1 MGSESWINLV
11 KSLKEKFGS
20 AADSI
25 LHAEGI
31 PAGEAMA
38 TRGIERRV
46 DERVK
51 EDDAG
56 KRTIAKLE
64 NLKALF
70 KATGFGVLEILGN
83 AERFHVTIGESMA
96 AKQDLIDNFV
106 GVEKGLFRSY
116 FRRSILFL
124 TLNMMRM
131 TERSGF
137 NLTARSATD

>member
-1 MGSESWINLV
+1 MFCGGHYRVFVMGSESWINLV

-25 LHAEGI
+25 LHTEGI

-56 KRTIAKLE
+56 KRTI
-64 NLKALF
+64 
-70 KATGFGVLEILGN
+70 
-83 AERFHVTIGESMA
+83 
-96 AKQDLIDNFV
+96 
-106 GVEKGLFRSY
+106 
-116 FRRSILFL
+116 
-124 TLNMMRM
+124 NMMRM

-137 NLTARSATD
+137 NLRARSATD